1 MVDAGAKIILS
12 NHNNPKAH
20 SIFVEGKK
28 NIYVYGIDVTKTIGR
43 VQGSKNTSGE
53 LLISSF
59 EISSLKD
66 KRIL

>member
-28 NIYVYGIDVTKTIGR
+28 NIYVYTALTLQRLLGECR
-43 VQGSKNTSGE
+43 VVK
-53 LLISSF
+53 
-59 EISSLKD
+59 
-66 KRIL
+66 ILPVSY